1 MLERR
6 EITVGA
12 TAASMVV
19 VLAVAAVGTGCGPAH
34 VDVDPATRYT
44 AESLAQ
50 ELIVRFQALN
60 PAAKTSRR
68 AVRVNPAAEKTRA
81 ERLERAVQAEK
92 KGGGGPGEKK
102 RKGAPTIDD
111 VIDDVDHK
119 LDLLSGTSRSDACR
133 KMIAAIS
140 AESSLTAG
148 EKKTLSDLVG
158 RLAEGS

>member
-6 EITVGA
+6 GITVGA
-12 TAASMVV
+12 AVASMVV
-19 VLAVAAVGTGCGPAH
+19 VLVVAAVATGCGPAL

-60 PAAKTSRR
+60 PSAKTSRR
-68 AVRVNPAAEKTRA
+68 AVRVNPSAEKARA
-81 ERLERAVQAEK
+81 ERLERAVSAEK

-133 KMIAAIS
+133 KMIEAIS
-140 AESSLTAG
+140 GESSLTAD